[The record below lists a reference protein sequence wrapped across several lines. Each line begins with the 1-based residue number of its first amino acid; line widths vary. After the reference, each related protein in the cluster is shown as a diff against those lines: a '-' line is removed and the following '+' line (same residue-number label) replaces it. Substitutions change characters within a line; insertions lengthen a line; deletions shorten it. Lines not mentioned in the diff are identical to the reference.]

1 MEKGGSVMKKLIG
14 IAAFLIAIGMLL
26 MLLLSNR
33 LLGII
38 IIGLLVF
45 VGYICYGDC

>member
-1 MEKGGSVMKKLIG
+1 MRKLLG

-26 MLLLSNR
+26 MLLISNR

-38 IIGLLVF
+38 IIGLLIF
-45 VGYICYGDC
+45 VGYSCYGDC

>member
-1 MEKGGSVMKKLIG
+1 MKKLLG

-26 MLLLSNR
+26 MLLISNR

-38 IIGLLVF
+38 IIGLLIF
-45 VGYICYGDC
+45 IGYSCYGDF

>member
-1 MEKGGSVMKKLIG
+1 MSKGGIVMKKFLG
-14 IAAFLIAIGMLL
+14 IAAILIAVGMLL

-38 IIGLLVF
+38 IIGLLIF
-45 VGYICYGDC
+45 VGYSCYGDF

>member
-1 MEKGGSVMKKLIG
+1 MRKGGIDMRKLVG
-14 IAAFLIAIGMLL
+14 IAAILVAIGMLL

-38 IIGLLVF
+38 IIGLLIF
-45 VGYICYGDC
+45 VGYSCYGDF

>member
-1 MEKGGSVMKKLIG
+1 MRKLLG

-26 MLLLSNR
+26 MLLISNR

-38 IIGLLVF
+38 IIGLLIF
-45 VGYICYGDC
+45 VGYSCYGDF